1 MIPCMNEATMDPPA
15 KAEHGVEDR
24 ADGVRESLEGASLEA
39 FEIGRIEAGRRGCT
53 VRGSEGAWN
62 SAEDWS
68 ATHNA

>member
-1 MIPCMNEATMDPPA
+1 MARTFNCGIGMVAI
-15 KAEHGVEDR
+15 VSEDR